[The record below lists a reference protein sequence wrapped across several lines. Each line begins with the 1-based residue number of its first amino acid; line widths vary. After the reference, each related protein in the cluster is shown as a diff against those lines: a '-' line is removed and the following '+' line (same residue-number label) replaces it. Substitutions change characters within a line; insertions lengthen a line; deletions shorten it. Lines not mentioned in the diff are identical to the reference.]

1 MVRSS
6 CTSGPPAYEGGGTMI
21 SAILSYEFLQNAF
34 LSGLI
39 IGVIAPLLGLF
50 IVVRRLALIADALSH
65 VALAGIA
72 GSLYMSQQILFF
84 SALNPVY
91 LGIVSAVGGS
101 LLIEKLRGAYRHYEE
116 LAIPVILSAG
126 IGLGAIFI
134 SLSQGFASD
143 LVGYLFGSVS
153 AVSRQDLWIVIV
165 IAIIV
170 IAYIRFLY
178 KELFILSFDP
188 DYAKVSG
195 VSSKYVQMVFMVITA
210 LVIGASMRIVGIL
223 LVSSLMTIPVA
234 AAIQLAKSF
243 KGALIYSIVFGEVA
257 VIVGLVSAYHM
268 DIAPGGTI
276 VVTSIIILL
285 LVLIWKKIQAGQNA
299 RAIKGQEIV

>member
-1 MVRSS
+1 
-6 CTSGPPAYEGGGTMI
+6 MI
-21 SAILSYEFLQNAF
+21 SALLSYEFLQNAF

-72 GSLYMSQQILFF
+72 GSLYLSQSVLFF

-91 LGIVSAVGGS
+91 LGMATAVGGS
-101 LLIEKLRGAYRHYEE
+101 LLIERLRGAYKNFEE
-116 LAIPVILSAG
+116 LAIPIILSAG
-126 IGLGAIFI
+126 IGFGAIFI
-134 SLSQGFASD
+134 SLAKGFGSD

-153 AVSRQDLWIVIV
+153 AVSRQDLFVIV
-165 IAIIV
+165 IIAIVV
-170 IAYIRFLY
+170 IAFIRFFY
-178 KELFILSFDP
+178 KELFALSFDRE
-188 DYAKVSG
+188 YAKVSG
-195 VSSKYVQMVFMVITA
+195 VNGKIIQTVFMIIVA

-234 AAIQLAKSF
+234 GAIQIAKSF
-243 KGALIYSIVFGEVA
+243 KGAMLLSIAIGELSV
-257 VIVGLVSAYHM
+257 VIGLFSAYHL

-276 VVTSIIILL
+276 VITSIVILL
-285 LVLIWKKIQAGQNA
+285 GILGWNKLKGKKRVAKV
-299 RAIKGQEIV
+299 KGGYMHDVG